1 MRAKSAKPGPHEGNS
16 RQRKPTVQAEVRE
29 NVEPGA
35 TVNTDALSSYEGQA
49 PDYVH
54 EAVDHAVE
62 FVRGNVHTNGLENY
76 WSLLKRC
83 IKGTYVSVAPFHL
96 FRYLDEENFRFN
108 QRKGRDAMRFT
119 KVASGI
125 GGKRLTYA
133 KLTEKAESP

>member
-1 MRAKSAKPGPHEGNS
+1 MIPDT
-16 RQRKPTVQAEVRE
+16 RKHTVQTEVRE

-35 TVNTDALSSYEGQA
+35 TVNTDALASYEGLS

-108 QRKGRDAMRFT
+108 EREGRDGTRFT
-119 KVASGI
+119 KVAAGLS
-125 GGKRLTYA
+125 GKRLTYA
-133 KLTEKAESP
+133 KLTGKKDGPE